1 MRNIKISFVLS
12 LLIISYVL
20 AQESPVKQDSSLSK
34 SANDSSAFSGKGVS
48 ALNDSS
54 NLTFKPGN
62 YFGFGA
68 GAALGNLPVIDL
80 WKRSLCSSLEIC
92 NLTDSSFSTPE
103 DKSDLKFTVLEKP
116 DAYDLGF
123 PLSVNFLH
131 FNENSFIS
139 TAASFFMINKQYKA
153 IISSDN
159 DSMQRKTDLKQTLRF
174 YTVSLDFDFGKSIP
188 REYFSIDGVD
198 KSFFT
203 AGFGVSPIVS
213 VKTGYNVSSTKGDI
227 RMQNV
232 KTYVSSSINNVG
244 AYGAGFTFRA
254 GLTTVHN
261 LRRGALQTSLLYSCN
276 LFDYFR
282 KSGSFINN
290 NDIYSEAS
298 DGTHRL
304 SFLSNRIELRFT
316 FLRGK

>member
-1 MRNIKISFVLS
+1 
-12 LLIISYVL
+12 
-20 AQESPVKQDSSLSK
+20 VKQIPLSLSK
-34 SANDSSAFSGKGVS
+34 PAKDSLSKPAKDSLSKPAKDSLSFYKKNVS

-54 NLTFKPGN
+54 DLTFKPGN

-68 GAALGNLPVIDL
+68 GFALGNLPVIDL
-80 WKRSLCSSLEIC
+80 WKRSLRSSLESC
-92 NLTDSSFSTPE
+92 NLTDSSFSTSD
-103 DKSDLKFTVLEKP
+103 DKLDLKFTVLEKP

-123 PLSVNFLH
+123 PLSLIFTH
-131 FNENSFIS
+131 FNENSFVS
-139 TAASFFMINKQYKA
+139 TAASFFVINKQNKA

-159 DSMQRKTDLKQTLRF
+159 DSLKRKTDLKQTLRF
-174 YTVSLDFDFGKSIP
+174 YTVSFDIDFGKSIP

-203 AGFGVSPIVS
+203 AGFGVSPVAS
-213 VKTGYNVSSTKGDI
+213 VKTGYSVSSTKGDI

-232 KTYVSSSINNVG
+232 KTSVSSSIKNVG
-244 AYGAGFTFRA
+244 AYGAGITFRA

-261 LRRGALQTSLLYSCN
+261 LRRGALQTGLVYSCN
-276 LFDYFR
+276 FFDFFR
-282 KSGSFINN
+282 KSGSYINN
-290 NDIYSEAS
+290 NDIYSDAS
-298 DGTHRL
+298 DGNHRL